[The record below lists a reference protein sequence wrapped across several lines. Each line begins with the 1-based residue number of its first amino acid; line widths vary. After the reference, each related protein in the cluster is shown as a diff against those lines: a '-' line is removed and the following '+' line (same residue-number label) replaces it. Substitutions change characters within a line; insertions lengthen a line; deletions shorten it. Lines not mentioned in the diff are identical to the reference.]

1 MEDYSRD
8 VELGTP
14 VAIVYRVMFQ
24 KERTVYGVV
33 SSKLG
38 QKQYVVKTTTGL
50 DIVNKDGTV
59 PWFGNSY
66 WYVRND

>member
-14 VAIVYRVMFQ
+14 VVIVYRVMFQ
-24 KERTVYGVV
+24 KERTAYGVV

-38 QKQYVVKTTTGL
+38 QKQYLVKTVTGF
-50 DIVNKDGTV
+50 DTVNRDGTV
-59 PWFGNSY
+59 PGFGNSY